1 MKTRLASL
9 FHSACALLAA
19 FAAASAGAFLINID
33 VLTVDEYVNDVNGHY
48 FLVADPNEKAAL
60 DRSGYWHPTGHSFSA
75 YVSYAQGHSEVCR
88 FYAPGPDTHFFTAD
102 PRECDGLRRDGLGWN
117 FEGVPF
123 RIDRPVDGA
132 CAALHTPVYRLYN
145 NRFAFNDSNH
155 RYVADPDLRADLV
168 RQGWIDEGVVFCP
181 TFASFAANKTFGTL
195 AAAVRPVAECTNEDL
210 NIGSCIA
217 TNNLP
222 VSLTTHIVGW
232 APPFYVTRGPQ
243 WSQSYF
249 DMTGFDGDVYT
260 SQSGDDTGAVLAHSF
275 IQSYFPASPTLGVR
289 VSPLDA
295 AGPLASI
302 EPVYQ
307 FSTRAPAAGA
317 QDARV
322 FPWRAPRENRLEL
335 SFGLYVKTARRSD
348 AQSHAYGAP
357 MIEFRDTRSGFA
369 VDVTMLTFATFPPGE
384 FVGQMDPVTGNV
396 IVSTAFW
403 DHPMFGTRVSGD
415 FIPLGG
421 DVAAPSLMQRFLF
434 RITPDDFAKI
444 LAMAKTTNPALS
456 RDPKDYLLVNIRFR
470 NGVLGNAELGAT
482 LDNFAVSLYG
492 Y

>member
-1 MKTRLASL
+1 
-9 FHSACALLAA
+9 
-19 FAAASAGAFLINID
+19 
-33 VLTVDEYVNDVNGHY
+33 
-48 FLVADPNEKAAL
+48 
-60 DRSGYWHPTGHSFSA
+60 
-75 YVSYAQGHSEVCR
+75 
-88 FYAPGPDTHFFTAD
+88 
-102 PRECDGLRRDGLGWN
+102 
-117 FEGVPF
+117 
-123 RIDRPVDGA
+123 
-132 CAALHTPVYRLYN
+132 
-145 NRFAFNDSNH
+145 
-155 RYVADPDLRADLV
+155 
-168 RQGWIDEGVVFCP
+168 
-181 TFASFAANKTFGTL
+181 
-195 AAAVRPVAECTNEDL
+195 
-210 NIGSCIA
+210 
-217 TNNLP
+217 
-222 VSLTTHIVGW
+222 
-232 APPFYVTRGPQ
+232 
-243 WSQSYF
+243 
-249 DMTGFDGDVYT
+249 
-260 SQSGDDTGAVLAHSF
+260 VLAHSF